1 MPKIFKNYDGVQSR
15 EILNLMEKANKLTD
29 GDGYKLYDDNAESLE
44 RILDKILITAKQE
57 KEWQS
62 YFRALYEMFYLLSRG
77 DKCIKMLKYAE
88 VFYRDSALYM
98 DIAVADYPDIDTGY
112 YSILCYSQIFSVY
125 KKFPQITDE
134 KMEAFMK
141 QYRQTVEKYGEDKNY
156 YQDKLT
162 LSLLYKDMTTAKMEK
177 EKLEQSDIRSCY
189 LCAMKPVL
197 GYYLLCEDYES
208 LEHMIFEIRTRQIP
222 AKHRW
227 CYAHCYL
234 AEDRE
239 LIREV
244 LGYCLMFGRSRY
256 FHKLLDENRSLFE
269 IKPDDA
275 ETLEFYLY
283 ACLRDWTNL
292 IAAVKEMEK
301 DVENWQKG
309 QQSALGYMHD
319 CLCWYCYFTMLDRE
333 GRKEAATEPDRF
345 ETHEVVTKLAEKVNT
360 EYGKLEN
367 EECSCLDIAAYFEK
381 EADKIGVQMEA
392 SRKKFDYSALKR
404 SYKECINMEC
414 KQN

>member
-1 MPKIFKNYDGVQSR
+1 MPKIFKNYEGVQSR
-15 EILNLMEKANKLTD
+15 EILRLMEKANKLTD

-44 RILDKILITAKQE
+44 RILDKILTTAKQE
-57 KEWQS
+57 KEWQC
-62 YFRALYEMFYLLSRG
+62 YFRTLYEMFYLLSRQ

-141 QYRQTVEKYGEDKNY
+141 QYCQTVEKYGEDKNY
-156 YQDKLT
+156 YQDNLT
-162 LSLLYKDMTTAKMEK
+162 LALLYKDITTAKQAK

-189 LCAMKPVL
+189 LCAMKSVL

-244 LGYCLMFGRSRY
+244 LGYCLMFGRSEY
-256 FHKLLDENRSLFE
+256 FHKLLDENRNLFE

-292 IAAVKEMEK
+292 SVAVKEMEK

-309 QQSALGYMHD
+309 QQSTLGYMHD

-333 GRKEAATEPDRF
+333 ERKEAATEPDRSG
-345 ETHEVVTKLAEKVNT
+345 THKVATKLAEKVKT
-360 EYGKLEN
+360 EYEKLEN
-367 EECSCLDIAAYFEK
+367 KKCSCLDIAAYFEK
-381 EADKIGVQMEA
+381 EADKIGAQMEA
-392 SRKKFDYSALKR
+392 SRKKFDYGALKR
-404 SYKECINMEC
+404 SYKECINMEY